1 MNNEKNSVKRTVG
14 PARVQEKPKDLKNA
28 LKKLWNYLEKYKV
41 MIFVALI
48 LACLSSILSIK
59 GPSKLSDL
67 TDKIS
72 DGLIPQQAVIEDI
85 GNLIRKNIDQKTMQD
100 LMKESFKLDL
110 SSQNIN
116 KIMSSSE
123 ISDDDKQK
131 FNECLEN
138 KNIKDI
144 PDTIKRLLLSDSKYN
159 GVEITVDDKIYLIN
173 NFSDSNTDLSKIGSI
188 SANLASLIFKDFE
201 YKDVLIDANMQKDFL
216 KAISNVS
223 SSDEKIVLKAIDNL
237 PTPIYNL
244 VKPKM
249 DLSGIKKIFYI
260 LLSFYLVSALFSFFE
275 NFIMATV
282 SNNFARNLRHK
293 ISVKINKLP
302 LKYFDSHSY
311 GDILSRVTNDVDTI
325 GTTLSQSLG
334 TLVGAITLFIGST
347 IMMFVTNVT
356 LSITAILSSIFGFA
370 FMFTILGKSQ
380 KYFQAKQ
387 VELGNLNGHIEEIY
401 SSHNVVKVYN
411 ASNDAKEKFEKLN
424 NKVYECNRKSQFLS
438 GLMPPMMS
446 FMGNFSYVMV
456 CIVGAML
463 VVKGNI
469 TFGVI
474 IAFIIYVRLWTS
486 PLSQIAQGMTNAQ
499 TTLAASERVFEFLEE
514 KEMPDESALT
524 DYLDPKTVKGNISFE
539 HVKFG
544 YDEGKT
550 IIKDFNC
557 EVKKGEKIAI
567 VGPTGAGK
575 TTIVNLLMKFY
586 DINSGCIKIDGIPL
600 SKLTRE
606 NIHQLF
612 IMVLQDTWLFNG
624 TIRDNIKYNKPDV
637 SDDEIWASLETVG
650 VAHFVKSL
658 PHELDY
664 QITDNESISAGQK
677 QLLTIARG
685 MIEDA
690 PFLILDEATSS
701 VDTRTEE
708 LVQKAMDKLTEG
720 RTSFIIAH
728 RLSTIK
734 NADHILVMKDGNIIE
749 QGNHEELLAKNGF
762 YADLYNSQFEN

>member
-1 MNNEKNSVKRTVG
+1 
-14 PARVQEKPKDLKNA
+14 
-28 LKKLWNYLEKYKV
+28 
-41 MIFVALI
+41 
-48 LACLSSILSIK
+48 
-59 GPSKLSDL
+59 
-67 TDKIS
+67 
-72 DGLIPQQAVIEDI
+72 
-85 GNLIRKNIDQKTMQD
+85 
-100 LMKESFKLDL
+100 
-110 SSQNIN
+110 
-116 KIMSSSE
+116 
-123 ISDDDKQK
+123 
-131 FNECLEN
+131 
-138 KNIKDI
+138 
-144 PDTIKRLLLSDSKYN
+144 
-159 GVEITVDDKIYLIN
+159 
-173 NFSDSNTDLSKIGSI
+173 
-188 SANLASLIFKDFE
+188 
-201 YKDVLIDANMQKDFL
+201 
-216 KAISNVS
+216 
-223 SSDEKIVLKAIDNL
+223 
-237 PTPIYNL
+237 
-244 VKPKM
+244 
-249 DLSGIKKIFYI
+249 
-260 LLSFYLVSALFSFFE
+260 
-275 NFIMATV
+275 
-282 SNNFARNLRHK
+282 
-293 ISVKINKLP
+293 
-302 LKYFDSHSY
+302 
-311 GDILSRVTNDVDTI
+311 
-325 GTTLSQSLG
+325 
-334 TLVGAITLFIGST
+334 
-347 IMMFVTNVT
+347 
-356 LSITAILSSIFGFA
+356 
-370 FMFTILGKSQ
+370 
-380 KYFQAKQ
+380 
-387 VELGNLNGHIEEIY
+387 
-401 SSHNVVKVYN
+401 
-411 ASNDAKEKFEKLN
+411 
-424 NKVYECNRKSQFLS
+424 
-438 GLMPPMMS
+438 MPPMMS

-524 DYLDPKTVKGNISFE
+524 DYLDPKAVKGNISFE